1 MTLFTVFFRILLGC
15 NYCVYIFMFNWCW
28 GLYVQLNGAPHT
40 SAVDT
45 PLLVCIEFG
54 KEFDI
59 YL

>member
-1 MTLFTVFFRILLGC
+1 
-15 NYCVYIFMFNWCW
+15 MFNWCW